1 MKRVM
6 QMTIT
11 DSVATA
17 LEMLDKNDTVNVV
30 LPSQKLIDTVII
42 KQSIPFGH
50 KLAVKSI
57 TEGDSVVKYGETIGQ
72 ATMDIEPG
80 EYVHVHNVISNRMQL
95 PEIWYRT

>member
-17 LEMLDKNDTVNVV
+17 LEMLGINETVDVV
-30 LPSQKLIDTVII
+30 LPTQELIDTVII

-50 KLAVKSI
+50 KLAVKSMAK
-57 TEGDSVVKYGETIGQ
+57 GDSVVKYGETIGQ
-72 ATMDIEPG
+72 ATMAIEPG
-80 EYVHVHNVISNRMQL
+80 EYVHVHNVMSNRMQL
-95 PEIWYRT
+95 PEIWYRA